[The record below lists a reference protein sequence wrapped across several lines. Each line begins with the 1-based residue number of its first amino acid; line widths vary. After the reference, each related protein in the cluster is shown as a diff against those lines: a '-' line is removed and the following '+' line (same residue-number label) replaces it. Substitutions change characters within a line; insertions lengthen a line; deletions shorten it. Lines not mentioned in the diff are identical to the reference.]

1 MQRGGTMS
9 SSDDSTGTEQPMC
22 PSAGPV
28 PVGWELKVEEGS
40 MCYISPSGTTL
51 TSLEQ
56 TCAYLLA
63 DGACKCG
70 LECPLNTHKVFNFD
84 PGAMVAGR
92 GAPGAQG
99 QQDMT
104 KLCNHRRKAV
114 AMATLYHS
122 MEGTLGPCH
131 PGTGPSL
138 SLLFSAKGHLA
149 TAPSTGVPL
158 PSTVGNFPRV
168 PLGVKTLEATSAPAG
183 TFLQPHDIV
192 PGANGSPTSHPPAT
206 PCFGLR
212 LPLPDVAA
220 VPLRSLVVPLAKRT
234 QSQHPTGRTSDW
246 AAPSQGGTGESP
258 ELGGLG
264 PCLPATTG
272 APQAGKVDSSV
283 SNALTSQ
290 SSNNLPVPLDAVP
303 KGRGFLGLAPLS
315 TPFPTSSLLSL
326 AAKTQLGSPDLV
338 PTPSTLPPCLLLP
351 SMLRSLVGEQVL
363 GREAQWPQ
371 CLDLQDP
378 AAHRVPSEPKGM
390 HPPVTGQPLAALL
403 NLLGIQSCLGG
414 GGPGEPTL
422 PLGPL
427 PVTNGLPCPGIG
439 LLPTGRD
446 CSGQLLG
453 LFGQLAASSEPTSG
467 TSPQSKASGRNHSPR
482 NLLAL
487 SPLLQNRPLLP
498 STLPPLGLSLGP
510 GQGPPP
516 QGTTSP
522 LAGLL
527 QSLQGSSLH
536 LRPSCRGW
544 RKAASTPQPSACL
557 ETLQQRGLSASP
569 GASPTADLSAAR
581 GPWPGRP
588 VKNCR
593 RKLLT

>member
-28 PVGWELKVEEGS
+28 PVGWERKVEEGS
-40 MCYISPSGTTL
+40 VCYISPSGTTL

-63 DGACKCG
+63 DGTCKCG
-70 LECPLNTHKVFNFD
+70 LERPLNTHKVFNFD

-104 KLCNHRRKAV
+104 KLCNHRWKAM

-131 PGTGPSL
+131 PGTG
-138 SLLFSAKGHLA
+138 
-149 TAPSTGVPL
+149 
-158 PSTVGNFPRV
+158 
-168 PLGVKTLEATSAPAG
+168 
-183 TFLQPHDIV
+183 
-192 PGANGSPTSHPPAT
+192 
-206 PCFGLR
+206 
-212 LPLPDVAA
+212 
-220 VPLRSLVVPLAKRT
+220 
-234 QSQHPTGRTSDW
+234 
-246 AAPSQGGTGESP
+246 
-258 ELGGLG
+258 
-264 PCLPATTG
+264 
-272 APQAGKVDSSV
+272 
-283 SNALTSQ
+283 
-290 SSNNLPVPLDAVP
+290 
-303 KGRGFLGLAPLS
+303 
-315 TPFPTSSLLSL
+315 
-326 AAKTQLGSPDLV
+326 
-338 PTPSTLPPCLLLP
+338 
-351 SMLRSLVGEQVL
+351 
-363 GREAQWPQ
+363 
-371 CLDLQDP
+371 
-378 AAHRVPSEPKGM
+378 
-390 HPPVTGQPLAALL
+390 
-403 NLLGIQSCLGG
+403 
-414 GGPGEPTL
+414 
-422 PLGPL
+422 
-427 PVTNGLPCPGIG
+427 
-439 LLPTGRD
+439 
-446 CSGQLLG
+446 
-453 LFGQLAASSEPTSG
+453 
-467 TSPQSKASGRNHSPR
+467 

-510 GQGPPP
+510 GQGPP

-544 RKAASTPQPSACL
+544 RKVASTPQPSACL

-569 GASPTADLSAAR
+569 GASPTADLAAAR